1 MVYNLGNI
9 LRDLGNF
16 QDAFDSYLKS
26 IEESYFDYLKKQEIT
41 SVLLIDVTNVDF
53 VKNENNY
60 RKICKLI
67 SENYTKGETKNIIL

>member
-1 MVYNLGNI
+1 
-9 LRDLGNF
+9 
-16 QDAFDSYLKS
+16 LKS